1 MFAQNQRFGVL
12 GLYVMWPAFYP
23 VACWGTKINLRGQ
36 WCDAVLRM
44 TLEGRGKSP
53 FFSGSCWWNMR
64 SFTQQ
69 NKLEPGNSLWP
80 FWGWLSDLL
89 EKLEKWPPTFG
100 DYPRSLLQEH
110 FEVDFPTSQ
119 VIFQDS
125 PKLMAVSH
133 DVLVLLRKILHRH
146 GRCTYSYLWSAK
158 I

>member
-23 VACWGTKINLRGQ
+23 VACWGTNINLRGQ

-53 FFSGSCWWNMR
+53 FFSGSCCWNMR

-69 NKLEPGNSLWP
+69 KKLEPGNSLWP
-80 FWGWLSDLL
+80 FLGMV
-89 EKLEKWPPTFG
+89 KWPFG
-100 DYPRSLLQEH
+100 KVGKVTSNVWGLPKVTSSRALR
-110 FEVDFPTSQ
+110 FVDFPISQ

-146 GRCTYSYLWSAK
+146 GRVHL
-158 I
+158 